1 MEGAPLPTILTP
13 KEEIK
18 KSYEINQ
25 EGNNYKLN
33 IKIINQEI
41 TLNILDEKDFMKE
54 HEIKL
59 TFDELKNLHKIF
71 LTINSCQ
78 DFIDFINAIIENKK
92 LLIKKNQENKMA
104 IEIIVEY
111 LYKQNII
118 KLDLNQN
125 KMNFELIAQDLYQKI
140 ANINEI
146 CKNLEIN
153 NNQLI
158 KENNIL
164 KQENQKLNDKN
175 IKIEERIR
183 IIEDENKNLINRI
196 NNLEMKMNS
205 PNKEII
211 NIKQNNSSNSID
223 FNSAIMEK
231 NEFDM
236 INNAINEKMNKKIKE
251 LKQIYQATKNGE
263 DSDSFHKLCDG
274 ISNTLVLYKSA
285 GNRRFGGFTSQSW
298 KSQGERIPDKNCFLF
313 SLDKKKIYHSN
324 KFEIPFWKNKG
335 PTFCEKSIYVIELRG
350 NALEEKNLRTN
361 EGGYKHIFN
370 GDENALS
377 EDGKYKGVF
386 AKEYEV
392 FQIIFE

>member
-13 KEEIK
+13 KEEVK

-41 TLNILDEKDFMKE
+41 TLNILDKKDLMKE

-92 LLIKKNQENKMA
+92 LLIKKNKENKMT

-158 KENNIL
+158 KENNT
-164 KQENQKLNDKN
+164 
-175 IKIEERIR
+175 
-183 IIEDENKNLINRI
+183 IN
-196 NNLEMKMNS
+196 S
-205 PNKEII
+205 EII
-211 NIKQNNSSNSID
+211 ILNNR
-223 FNSAIMEK
+223 F
-231 NEFDM
+231 
-236 INNAINEKMNKKIKE
+236 KI
-251 LKQIYQATKNGE
+251 
-263 DSDSFHKLCDG
+263 S
-274 ISNTLVLYKSA
+274 
-285 GNRRFGGFTSQSW
+285 
-298 KSQGERIPDKNCFLF
+298 
-313 SLDKKKIYHSN
+313 
-324 KFEIPFWKNKG
+324 
-335 PTFCEKSIYVIELRG
+335 
-350 NALEEKNLRTN
+350 
-361 EGGYKHIFN
+361 
-370 GDENALS
+370 
-377 EDGKYKGVF
+377 
-386 AKEYEV
+386 
-392 FQIIFE
+392 

>member
-71 LTINSCQ
+71 LTTNPRQ

-236 INNAINEKMNKKIKE
+236 IHNAIKEKMNKKIKE
-251 LKQIYQATKNGE
+251 LKKLYQATKDGGNP
-263 DSDSFHKLCDG
+263 DNFHKLCDG

-285 GNRRFGGFTSQSW
+285 GNRRFGVLLLNVGNQ
-298 KSQGERIPDKNCFLF
+298 KEFLI
-313 SLDKKKIYHSN
+313 KI
-324 KFEIPFWKNKG
+324 
-335 PTFCEKSIYVIELRG
+335 
-350 NALEEKNLRTN
+350 
-361 EGGYKHIFN
+361 
-370 GDENALS
+370 
-377 EDGKYKGVF
+377 VF
-386 AKEYEV
+386 Y
-392 FQIIFE
+392 FH

>member
-1 MEGAPLPTILTP
+1 MEYAPLPTILTP

-18 KSYEINQ
+18 KSFEIKQ
-25 EGNNYKLN
+25 EEDTYKLN

-41 TLNILDEKDFMKE
+41 TLNILDEKNLMKD

-59 TFDELKNLHKIF
+59 SFDELKNLHKIF

-92 LLIKKNQENKMA
+92 LLIKKNKENKMT

-236 INNAINEKMNKKIKE
+236 IHNAIKEKMNKKIKE
-251 LKQIYQATKNGE
+251 LKKLYQATKDGGNP
-263 DSDSFHKLCDG
+263 DNFHKLCDG

-285 GNRRFGGFTSQSW
+285 GNRRFGVLLLNVGIQ
-298 KSQGERIPDKNCFLF
+298 KEKEFLI
-313 SLDKKKIYHSN
+313 KI
-324 KFEIPFWKNKG
+324 
-335 PTFCEKSIYVIELRG
+335 
-350 NALEEKNLRTN
+350 
-361 EGGYKHIFN
+361 
-370 GDENALS
+370 
-377 EDGKYKGVF
+377 VF
-386 AKEYEV
+386 Y
-392 FQIIFE
+392 FH

>member
-41 TLNILDEKDFMKE
+41 TLNILDEKDLMKE

-71 LTINSCQ
+71 LTINFCQ
-78 DFIDFINAIIENKK
+78 DFLDFINAIIENKK

-153 NNQLI
+153 YNQLI

-236 INNAINEKMNKKIKE
+236 IHNAIKEKMNKKIKE
-251 LKQIYQATKNGE
+251 LKKLYQATKDGGNP
-263 DSDSFHKLCDG
+263 DNFHKLCDG

-298 KSQGERIPDKNCFLF
+298 KSNGERIPDKNCFLF

-324 KFEIPFWKNKG
+324 KF
-335 PTFCEKSIYVIELRG
+335 
-350 NALEEKNLRTN
+350 
-361 EGGYKHIFN
+361 
-370 GDENALS
+370 
-377 EDGKYKGVF
+377 
-386 AKEYEV
+386 
-392 FQIIFE
+392 